1 MANEADVRWTAKLP
15 TLAIGI
21 VLVIAAVIA
30 SSRRATIAAIILL
43 LSGVAFVGYS
53 LTIKDWCEVKGLAWG
68 QLGYGQH
75 AFGAC
80 WKQKGWLSF

>member
-30 SSRRATIAAIILL
+30 SSRRATMTAIILL
-43 LSGVAFVGYS
+43 GLGAVFVGYS

-68 QLGYGQH
+68 ELVHGQH

-80 WKQKGWLSF
+80 WKQKSWFSL